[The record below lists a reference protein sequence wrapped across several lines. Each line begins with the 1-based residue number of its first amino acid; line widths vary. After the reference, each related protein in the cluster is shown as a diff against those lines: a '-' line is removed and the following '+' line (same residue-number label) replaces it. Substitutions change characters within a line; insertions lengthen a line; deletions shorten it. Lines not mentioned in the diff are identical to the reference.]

1 MNHMP
6 CYHGCPID
14 RIEQVS
20 WSAACGS
27 GRELETNYGEVHTQD
42 VGTGV
47 KVGLWYGATVW
58 RDVGENRG
66 GYSHDASLVGAAYP

>member
-1 MNHMP
+1 MAN
-6 CYHGCPID
+6 D
-14 RIEQVS
+14 
-20 WSAACGS
+20 
-27 GRELETNYGEVHTQD
+27 GEVHTQD